1 MTQNTTKALEYAQ
14 TWIDIIKH
22 KKRPDTSL
30 SEWIIKESLENFAEH
45 FNK

>member
-1 MTQNTTKALEYAQ
+1 MPQNHTNALAYAK

-22 KKRPDTSL
+22 KKRPDREL
-30 SEWIIKESLENFAEH
+30 SEWIITESLENFAEH